1 MSAPNG
7 NNGPTPE
14 YKPKPSIDGTTV
26 NNGAQ
31 GNGKMPSSNNSEN
44 DPYSN
49 VTEDTP
55 RAQRMKQ
62 PAPTGVMTVQPLRK
76 NEMQPSYA
84 QDLGVG
90 GIEHGF
96 YGSMMNA
103 LGACVGNIGMIPCC
117 PCPNPFKDVQQGS
130 VGLVSRFGQFYK
142 SVDPGLVKVNV
153 CSESIRVVDVK
164 IQLTGVPRQMVQTK
178 DNVSVDVDSVICW
191 HVISPYRAA
200 FGINDV
206 RTALVERAQTTLRQV
221 VGGRVLQSVI
231 SDREGLAQEVAEIIE
246 ATAEKWGVAIES
258 ILLKDINFSVEL
270 QQSLSS
276 AATQKR
282 IGESKVIAARAE
294 VDAAKLM
301 RQAADILA
309 SPAAMQIRQ
318 LEALQNMARAS
329 GSKTIFVPM
338 NLGGMGA
345 AGMDQMAQQIAASGN
360 QGEHGE
366 HGYAQGAGSSSSQG
380 GPGPNTSL
388 ASNAGLITSMAN
400 V

>member
-1 MSAPNG
+1 MSAPA
-7 NNGPTPE
+7 PD
-14 YKPKPSIDGTTV
+14 YAKPSMDGTAV
-26 NNGAQ
+26 NVNG
-31 GNGKMPSSNNSEN
+31 GKQHVSINDNDLDRYVTDEQPRQAKMRMSGATTSE
-44 DPYSN
+44 
-49 VTEDTP
+49 
-55 RAQRMKQ
+55 
-62 PAPTGVMTVQPLRK
+62 GGLMTVQPLRK
-76 NEMQPSYA
+76 DEMQPSYA
-84 QDLGVG
+84 QDLGTG
-90 GIEHGF
+90 SIQHGF
-96 YGSMMNA
+96 YGSMMNG
-103 LGACVGNIGMIPCC
+103 LGSLVGNIGMVPCC
-117 PCPNPFKDVQQGS
+117 PFPNPFKSIDQGS
-130 VGLVSRFGQFYK
+130 VGLISRFGQFYK

-153 CSESIRVVDVK
+153 CTENVRIVDVK
-164 IQLTGVPRQMVQTK
+164 IQLTSVPRQTVQTK

-318 LEALQNMARAS
+318 LEALQNMARSA
-329 GSKTIFVPM
+329 GSKVVFVPM

-345 AGMDQMAQQIAASGN
+345 AGIDNVTQQIAASSHDDG
-360 QGEHGE
+360 HGE
-366 HGYAQGAGSSSSQG
+366 SSHG
-380 GPGPNTSL
+380 L

>member
-1 MSAPNG
+1 MSAP
-7 NNGPTPE
+7 T
-14 YKPKPSIDGTTV
+14 YKPSIDSTAV
-26 NNGAQ
+26 DH
-31 GNGKMPSSNNSEN
+31 GKAPATSDDEELHR
-44 DPYSN
+44 Y
-49 VTEDTP
+49 VTEDQP
-55 RAQRMKQ
+55 RAQKMTATRGAADNTQ
-62 PAPTGVMTVQPLRK
+62 LITVQPLRK

-90 GIEHGF
+90 SIQHGF
-96 YGSMMNA
+96 YGSMMNG
-103 LGACVGNIGMIPCC
+103 LGSCVGAIGMIPCC
-117 PCPNPFKDVQQGS
+117 PLPNPFKNVEQGS

-142 SVDPGLVKVNV
+142 AVDPGLVRVNV
-153 CSESIRVVDVK
+153 CTESVRVVDVK
-164 IQLTGVPRQMVQTK
+164 IQLTPVPRQTVQTK
-178 DNVSVDVDSVICW
+178 DNVSVEVDSVICW
-191 HVISPYRAA
+191 HVVSPYRAA

-206 RTALVERAQTTLRQV
+206 RIALVERAQTTLRQV

-318 LEALQNMARAS
+318 LEALQSMARTS
-329 GSKTIFVPM
+329 GSKVVFVPM
-338 NLGGMGA
+338 NLGTMGA
-345 AGMDQMAQQIAASGN
+345 AGMDNVAQQIAASSRHDD
-360 QGEHGE
+360 EHG
-366 HGYAQGAGSSSSQG
+366 GPSSA
-380 GPGPNTSL
+380 T
-388 ASNAGLITSMAN
+388 NAGIISSMAN

>member
-1 MSAPNG
+1 MSAPD
-7 NNGPTPE
+7 
-14 YKPKPSIDGTTV
+14 YKANPSIDGTTV
-26 NNGAQ
+26 NNGNPGHIRA
-31 GNGKMPSSNNSEN
+31 GKAPSPTDSEDLN
-44 DPYSN
+44 RY
-49 VTEDTP
+49 VTDDQP
-55 RAQRMKQ
+55 RTERKA
-62 PAPTGVMTVQPLRK
+62 APPPGVMTVQPLRK

-96 YGSMMNA
+96 YGSMMNI
-103 LGACVGNIGMIPCC
+103 LGSCVGNIGMIPCC

-153 CSESIRVVDVK
+153 CSEQIRVVDVK

-318 LEALQNMARAS
+318 LEALQNMARTS
-329 GSKTIFVPM
+329 GSKVVFVPM
-338 NLGGMGA
+338 NLAGMGA
-345 AGMDQMAQQIAASGN
+345 AGMDGTARQLASSGDHASGN
-360 QGEHGE
+360 TEYDQLRMNAE
-366 HGYAQGAGSSSSQG
+366 A
-380 GPGPNTSL
+380 GPGPAT
-388 ASNAGLITSMAN
+388 NAGLISQMAN
-400 V
+400 I

>member
-1 MSAPNG
+1 MSAPAPG
-7 NNGPTPE
+7 
-14 YKPKPSIDGTTV
+14 YKQSLDGTTV
-26 NNGAQ
+26 GN
-31 GNGKMPSSNNSEN
+31 GNGKAPSHEE
-44 DPYSN
+44 DLHRY
-49 VTEDTP
+49 VTDDQP
-55 RAQRMKQ
+55 RQ
-62 PAPTGVMTVQPLRK
+62 PKMSAAAASGAPKEGGLLTVQPLKK

-84 QDLGVG
+84 QDLGTTS
-90 GIEHGF
+90 IQHGF
-96 YGSMMNA
+96 YGSMMNG
-103 LGACVGNIGMIPCC
+103 LGSCIGNIGMIPCC
-117 PCPNPFKDVQQGS
+117 PFPNPFKNIDQGS
-130 VGLVSRFGQFYK
+130 VGLISRFGQFYK

-153 CSESIRVVDVK
+153 CTESVRVVDVK
-164 IQLTGVPRQMVQTK
+164 IQLTSVPRQTVQTK

-231 SDREGLAQEVAEIIE
+231 SDREGLACEVAEIIE

-258 ILLKDINFSVEL
+258 ILLKDINFSIEL

-318 LEALQNMARAS
+318 LEALQNMARSS
-329 GSKTIFVPM
+329 GSKVVFVPM
-338 NLGGMGA
+338 NLGGMGS
-345 AGMDQMAQQIAASGN
+345 AGMNGDVANQIAASAHDDHHN
-360 QGEHGE
+360 AE
-366 HGYAQGAGSSSSQG
+366 A
-380 GPGPNTSL
+380 GPGPAT
-388 ASNAGLITSMAN
+388 NAGLISSMAN

>member
-1 MSAPNG
+1 MSAPV
-7 NNGPTPE
+7 
-14 YKPKPSIDGTTV
+14 SSFQSSM
-26 NNGAQ
+26 NGAAVND
-31 GNGKMPSSNNSEN
+31 NGKASTPPSDE
-44 DPYSN
+44 DHRY
-49 VTEDTP
+49 VTDDRP
-55 RAQRMKQ
+55 NAQRKAQ
-62 PAPTGVMTVQPLRK
+62 IPAIRGSGQQTNAAGLITVQPLRK

-84 QDLGVG
+84 QDMGTTS
-90 GIEHGF
+90 IEHGF
-96 YGSMMNA
+96 YGSMITS
-103 LGACVGNIGMIPCC
+103 LGSCVGAIGMVPCC
-117 PCPNPFKDVQQGS
+117 PCPNPFKNVDQGS
-130 VGLVSRFGQFYK
+130 VGLISRFGQFYK
-142 SVDPGLVKVNV
+142 SVDPGLVRVNV

-164 IQLTGVPRQMVQTK
+164 IQLTAVPRQTVQTK
-178 DNVSVDVDSVICW
+178 DNVSVEVDSVICW

-206 RTALVERAQTTLRQV
+206 RMALVERAQTTLRQV

-231 SDREGLAQEVAEIIE
+231 SDREGLAHEVAEIIE

-258 ILLKDINFSVEL
+258 ILLKDINFSVDL

-318 LEALQNMARAS
+318 LEALQNMARTS
-329 GSKTIFVPM
+329 GAKVVFVPM
-338 NLGGMGA
+338 NLGTMGA
-345 AGMDQMAQQIAASGN
+345 GGMDNVAQQISASARF
-360 QGEHGE
+360 ED
-366 HGYAQGAGSSSSQG
+366 GSGS
-380 GPGPNTSL
+380 
-388 ASNAGLITSMAN
+388 ASNAGLISSMAN

>member
-1 MSAPNG
+1 MSAPAPG
-7 NNGPTPE
+7 
-14 YKPKPSIDGTTV
+14 YKQSLDGSTV
-26 NNGAQ
+26 NNGSPPNQ
-31 GNGKMPSSNNSEN
+31 IMGTGKGVSNDEELHR
-44 DPYSN
+44 Y
-49 VTEDTP
+49 VTDDQP
-55 RAQRMKQ
+55 RQ
-62 PAPTGVMTVQPLRK
+62 PKMSASGVAKAEGALLTVQPLRK
-76 NEMQPSYA
+76 NDMQPSYA
-84 QDLGVG
+84 QDLGTG
-90 GIEHGF
+90 SIQHGF
-96 YGSMMNA
+96 YGSMMNG
-103 LGACVGNIGMIPCC
+103 LGSCIGNIGMIPCC
-117 PCPNPFKDVQQGS
+117 PFPNPFKNIDQGS
-130 VGLVSRFGQFYK
+130 VGLISRFGQFYK

-153 CSESIRVVDVK
+153 CTESVRVVDVK
-164 IQLTGVPRQMVQTK
+164 IQLTSVPRQTVQTK

-231 SDREGLAQEVAEIIE
+231 SDREGLACEVAEIIE

-258 ILLKDINFSVEL
+258 ILLKDINFSIEL

-318 LEALQNMARAS
+318 LEALQNMARSS
-329 GSKTIFVPM
+329 GSKVVFVPM

-345 AGMDQMAQQIAASGN
+345 AGMNGDVAKQIAASAHDDHHN
-360 QGEHGE
+360 SE
-366 HGYAQGAGSSSSQG
+366 A
-380 GPGPNTSL
+380 GPGPATNASL
-388 ASNAGLITSMAN
+388 ISSMAN

>member
-1 MSAPNG
+1 
-7 NNGPTPE
+7 
-14 YKPKPSIDGTTV
+14 
-26 NNGAQ
+26 
-31 GNGKMPSSNNSEN
+31 
-44 DPYSN
+44 
-49 VTEDTP
+49 
-55 RAQRMKQ
+55 
-62 PAPTGVMTVQPLRK
+62 
-76 NEMQPSYA
+76 
-84 QDLGVG
+84 
-90 GIEHGF
+90 
-96 YGSMMNA
+96 
-103 LGACVGNIGMIPCC
+103 
-117 PCPNPFKDVQQGS
+117 
-130 VGLVSRFGQFYK
+130 
-142 SVDPGLVKVNV
+142 
-153 CSESIRVVDVK
+153 
-164 IQLTGVPRQMVQTK
+164 MVQTK

-318 LEALQNMARAS
+318 LEALQNMARTS

-338 NLGGMGA
+338 NLAGMGA
-345 AGMDQMAQQIAASGN
+345 AGMEGNTAAQIASSGDHASGN
-360 QGEHGE
+360 TEHDQARIN
-366 HGYAQGAGSSSSQG
+366 AQA
-380 GPGPNTSL
+380 GPGPAT
-388 ASNAGLITSMAN
+388 NAGLISQMAN
-400 V
+400 I